1 MNKFLLLP
9 LLFIFTV
16 ASCNSRRQ
24 NKHLE
29 SQKNKIELIQITR
42 FNDSLVDAT
51 IKKYKLS
58 LDSVDVFTI
67 KQILS
72 DKNPNGEDL
81 NGQDC
86 GNVIIKCKWCN
97 KDFSIVKTYRTYKSK
112 VSEMFS
118 LKGKIDL
125 WVTSLYEG
133 SGGFEDEMHY
143 VAMNFRKGQKHDC
156 VSADNE
162 GEQMYCSL
170 KCKKE
175 SE

>member
-1 MNKFLLLP
+1 LLS
-9 LLFIFTV
+9 LLFIFIV
-16 ASCNSRRQ
+16 ASCNSKRQ

-29 SQKNKIELIQITR
+29 SQKNEIDVIQITR

-51 IKKYKLS
+51 VKKYKLS

-72 DKNPNGEDL
+72 DKNPNGDDL

-86 GNVIIKCKWCN
+86 GNVIKKCKWCN
-97 KDFSIVKTYRTYKSK
+97 KDFAIVKTYRTYKSK

-125 WVTSLYEG
+125 WVTSLYKG
-133 SGGFEDEMHY
+133 SGEFEDEMHY
-143 VAMNFRKGQKHDC
+143 VAMNFRKGQKHEC
-156 VSADNE
+156 ISADNE

>member
-1 MNKFLLLP
+1 MLSLLVM
-9 LLFIFTV
+9 FIV
-16 ASCNSRRQ
+16 ASCNSKRQ

-29 SQKNKIELIQITR
+29 FQKNKIDQIQITR

-51 IKKYKLS
+51 LKKYKLS

-72 DKNPNGEDL
+72 DKNPNLEDL
-81 NGQDC
+81 NGADC
-86 GNVIIKCKWCN
+86 GNVIKRCKWCN
-97 KDFSIVKTYRTYKSK
+97 KDFAIVKTYRTYKSK

-125 WVTSLYEG
+125 WVTSLYKG
-133 SGGFEDEMHY
+133 SGEFEDEMHY
-143 VAMNFRKGQKHDC
+143 VAMNFRNGQKHECISPD
-156 VSADNE
+156 DE
-162 GEQMYCSL
+162 GEQLYCSL

>member
-1 MNKFLLLP
+1 M
-9 LLFIFTV
+9 FIV
-16 ASCNSRRQ
+16 ASCNSKRQ

-29 SQKNKIELIQITR
+29 SRKNEIEVIQITR

-72 DKNPNGEDL
+72 DKNPNADDL

-86 GNVIIKCKWCN
+86 GNVIKKCKWCN
-97 KDFSIVKTYRTYKSK
+97 KDFAIVKTYRTYKSI

-118 LKGKIDL
+118 FKGKIDL
-125 WVTSLYEG
+125 WVTSLYKGTGE
-133 SGGFEDEMHY
+133 FEDEMHY
-143 VAMNFRKGQKHDC
+143 VAMNFRKGQKHEC
-156 VSADNE
+156 ISADNE

>member
-1 MNKFLLLP
+1 M
-9 LLFIFTV
+9 FIV
-16 ASCNSRRQ
+16 ASCNSKRQ

-29 SQKNKIELIQITR
+29 FQKNKIDQIQITR

-51 IKKYKLS
+51 LKKYKLS

-72 DKNPNGEDL
+72 DKNPNLEDL
-81 NGQDC
+81 NGADC
-86 GNVIIKCKWCN
+86 GNVIKRCKWCN
-97 KDFSIVKTYRTYKSK
+97 KDFAIVKTYRTYKSK

-125 WVTSLYEG
+125 WVTSLFKG
-133 SGGFEDEMHY
+133 SGEFEDEMHY
-143 VAMNFRKGQKHDC
+143 VAMNFRNGQKHECISPD
-156 VSADNE
+156 DE
-162 GEQMYCSL
+162 GEQLYCSL